1 MNNEK
6 KEYIHELCDR
16 SNNLFDIATLMLKDH
31 PGVTL
36 ANVEKEVNDVLESL
50 RILYDKIEIE

>member
-16 SNNLFDIATLMLKDH
+16 TNNLYDIATLMLKDH
-31 PGVTL
+31 PAVTL
-36 ANVEKEVNDVLESL
+36 SNVEKEVDDV
-50 RILYDKIEIE
+50 ILSIQKLYNKIEIE